1 MLEVRTSF
9 CSVDCRDVLLPL
21 VTDQLSGQL
30 DDHSIKP
37 DYEACAQL
45 LSTVLDNLDRRDVV
59 SRNPESKRSQPF
71 LLGVPET
78 TLMFVQQQKDPPQ
91 LIVPF
96 QDLFY
101 NNFGQI

>member
-1 MLEVRTSF
+1 MTFSGSQVGHLQAQTSQLSILEVRTSF
-9 CSVDCRDVLLPL
+9 CSADCRDVLLPL

-59 SRNPESKRSQPF
+59 SRNPES
-71 LLGVPET
+71 
-78 TLMFVQQQKDPPQ
+78 
-91 LIVPF
+91 
-96 QDLFY
+96 
-101 NNFGQI
+101 